1 MKKTAKTMMAL
12 VAATMAVLLTACS
25 GDKAGQTTAVET
37 TAQTEVT
44 TKSEE
49 ASSDTKESSE
59 AADDSL
65 QKVLESGKL
74 RAGAEGNWNP
84 FVYNDMEA
92 DGKLK
97 GYDVEIVEEIA
108 RRMGVEVEW
117 SIASKWDGVIAGL
130 QADRYDVIFCGITKA
145 NLASGADLIGTIAYR
160 EDPIVLV
167 VADDNTEIKGWED
180 LNGKLSGNALT
191 GDYGAI
197 ARSYGAELTDASL
210 DQSMELLQ
218 QHRIDCHVNSQIAFN
233 TYMKEKPEAKV
244 HVAATYV
251 PEDPTD
257 SEIYG
262 MLTSNKTS
270 LRDRINEILQEMLD
284 DGYCKELAVKYF
296 GQEVADNINVFK

>member
-1 MKKTAKTMMAL
+1 MKKTAKIMTTL

-25 GDKAGQTTAVET
+25 GDKAEHTTAVET
-37 TAQTEVT
+37 TDQTEVT
-44 TKSEE
+44 TKSEDT
-49 ASSDTKESSE
+49 SSDAKEPSE

-92 DGKLK
+92 DGELK

-130 QADRYDVIFCGITKA
+130 QADRYDVIFCGITKT
-145 NLASGADLIGTIAYR
+145 NLASGSDLIGTIAYR

-244 HVAATYV
+244 HVVATYV

-262 MLTSNKTS
+262 MLTSNKIS

>member
-1 MKKTAKTMMAL
+1 MRKTARI
-12 VAATMAVLLTACS
+12 MAVLTAAMITVSLTACS
-25 GDKAGQTTAVET
+25 GENVASTTAAPQTTAGSGAGVTEAET
-37 TAQTEVT
+37 E
-44 TKSEE
+44 KKEE
-49 ASSDTKESSE
+49 ASQ
-59 AADDSL
+59 DDSL
-65 QKVLESGKL
+65 QKVMEAGKI

-84 FVYNDMEA
+84 FVYNDMN
-92 DGKLK
+92 DNGKLK

-130 QADRYDVIFCGITKA
+130 QADRYDVVFCGVTKA

-167 VADDNTEIKGWED
+167 ISDENTEIKGWED
-180 LNGKLSGNALT
+180 LQGKLSGNALT

-218 QHRIDCHVNSQIAFN
+218 QKRIDCHVNSQIAFN
-233 TYMKEKPEAKV
+233 TYMREKPDAKV
-244 HVAATYV
+244 HVVDTYV

-262 MLTSNKTS
+262 MLTSDKTA
-270 LRDRINEILQEMLD
+270 LRDKMNEILQEMLD

-296 GQEVADNINVFK
+296 GQEVADNINVYK

>member
-1 MKKTAKTMMAL
+1 MKKKTKAMTAL
-12 VAATMAVLLTACS
+12 VTTAMIVLLTACS
-25 GDKAGQTTAVET
+25 GSNSKTTTEQST
-37 TAQTEVT
+37 SQTEVT
-44 TKSEE
+44 TTEK
-49 ASSDTKESSE
+49 ASSDISSGSS
-59 AADDSL
+59 APVDDSL
-65 QKVLESGKL
+65 KRVLDLGKL

-84 FVYNDMEA
+84 FVYNDMEE

-130 QADRYDVIFCGITKA
+130 QADRYDVVFCGITKA

-167 VADDNTEIKGWED
+167 VADDNTEIEGWED

-233 TYMKEKPEAKV
+233 TYMEEKPEAKV

-251 PEDPTD
+251 PDDPTD

-262 MLTSNKTS
+262 MLTSNKVS

-296 GQEVADNINVFK
+296 GQEVTDNINVYK

>member
-1 MKKTAKTMMAL
+1 MLAAAMAMMLTGCKSGAAVPGTAGG
-12 VAATMAVLLTACS
+12 S
-25 GDKAGQTTAVET
+25 GAGTTAG
-37 TAQTEVT
+37 TEVPQ
-44 TKSEE
+44 
-49 ASSDTKESSE
+49 

-65 QKVLESGKL
+65 QKVLDSKKL

-84 FVYNDMEA
+84 FVYNDA
-92 DGKLK
+92 DDGGKLK

-108 RRMGVEVEW
+108 RRLDVQVEW

-130 QADRYDVIFCGITKA
+130 QANRYDVVFCGITKA

-167 VADDNTEIKGWED
+167 VSDDNTEIKGWED
-180 LNGKLSGNALT
+180 LEGKLSGNALT

-197 ARSYGAELTDASL
+197 AKSFGAELTDASL

-218 QHRIDCHVNSQIAFN
+218 QHRIDCHVNSQVAFN
-233 TYMKEKPEAKV
+233 TYKKEKDDAKV
-244 HVAATYV
+244 HVAAAYV

-262 MLTSNKTS
+262 MMTGDKAA
-270 LRDRINEILQEMLD
+270 LRDRIDEILQTMLE
-284 DGYCKELAVKYF
+284 DGYCKDLAVRYF
-296 GQEVADNINVFK
+296 GQEVADNIKLYDKYK

>member
-1 MKKTAKTMMAL
+1 MMRRRTWILAAAMVMALTGCKSQTAAAPADTTGTAKE
-12 VAATMAVLLTACS
+12 AA
-25 GDKAGQTTAVET
+25 
-37 TAQTEVT
+37 
-44 TKSEE
+44 SEQ
-49 ASSDTKESSE
+49 

-65 QKVLESGKL
+65 QKVLDSGKL

-84 FVYNDMEA
+84 FVYNDVN
-92 DGKLK
+92 DGGKLK

-108 RRMGVEVEW
+108 RRLGVEVEW

-130 QADRYDVIFCGITKA
+130 QADRYDVVFCGITKA

-180 LNGKLSGNALT
+180 LEGKLSGNALT

-197 ARSYGAELTDASL
+197 AKSFGAELTDASL

-218 QHRIDCHVNSQIAFN
+218 QHRVDCHVNSQIAFN
-233 TYMKEKPEAKV
+233 TYINEKKDAKV

-262 MLTSNKTS
+262 MLTSGKGT
-270 LRDRINEILQEMLD
+270 LRDKLNEILQDMLE
-284 DGYCKELAVKYF
+284 DGYCKDLAVKYF
-296 GQEVADNINVFK
+296 GQEVADNIKLYDKYN

>member
-1 MKKTAKTMMAL
+1 M
-12 VAATMAVLLTACS
+12 
-25 GDKAGQTTAVET
+25 
-37 TAQTEVT
+37 
-44 TKSEE
+44 
-49 ASSDTKESSE
+49 
-59 AADDSL
+59 
-65 QKVLESGKL
+65 
-74 RAGAEGNWNP
+74 
-84 FVYNDMEA
+84 
-92 DGKLK
+92 
-97 GYDVEIVEEIA
+97 EIVEEIA

-130 QADRYDVIFCGITKA
+130 QADRYDVVFCGVTKA

-167 VADDNTEIKGWED
+167 VSDENTEIKGWED
-180 LNGKLSGNALT
+180 LQGKLSGNALT

-218 QHRIDCHVNSQIAFN
+218 QKRIDCHVNSQIAFN
-233 TYMKEKPEAKV
+233 TYMREKPDAKV
-244 HVAATYV
+244 HIVDIYV

-262 MLTSNKTS
+262 MLTSNKTA
-270 LRDRINEILQEMLD
+270 LRDKMNEVLQEMLD

-296 GQEVADNINVFK
+296 GQEVADNIHVYK

>member
-1 MKKTAKTMMAL
+1 MRKTAKII
-12 VAATMAVLLTACS
+12 AVLTAAMITVSLTACS
-25 GDKAGQTTAVET
+25 GGNAASTTAAFQTTVGTGVIEAET
-37 TAQTEVT
+37 EKKEEV
-44 TKSEE
+44 SG
-49 ASSDTKESSE
+49 
-59 AADDSL
+59 DDSL
-65 QKVLESGKL
+65 QKVIEAGKI

-84 FVYNDMEA
+84 FVYNDMN
-92 DGKLK
+92 DNGKLK

-130 QADRYDVIFCGITKA
+130 QADRYDVVFCGVTKA

-167 VADDNTEIKGWED
+167 VSDENTEIKGWED
-180 LNGKLSGNALT
+180 LQGKLSGNALT

-218 QHRIDCHVNSQIAFN
+218 QKRIDCHVNSQIAFN
-233 TYMKEKPEAKV
+233 TYMREKPDAKV
-244 HVAATYV
+244 HIVDIYV

-262 MLTSNKTS
+262 MLTSNKTA
-270 LRDRINEILQEMLD
+270 LRDKMNEVLQEMLD

-296 GQEVADNINVFK
+296 GQEVADNIHVYK

>member
-12 VAATMAVLLTACS
+12 AAATMAVLLTACS

-49 ASSDTKESSE
+49 TSSDTKESSE

>member
-1 MKKTAKTMMAL
+1 MMRKTVKMSTIL
-12 VAATMAVLLTACS
+12 AAAMLAVSLTACS
-25 GDKAGQTTAVET
+25 GGN
-37 TAQTEVT
+37 TAQPAASVTAASGTDIAAAGTNKQEEV
-44 TKSEE
+44 SG
-49 ASSDTKESSE
+49 
-59 AADDSL
+59 DDSL
-65 QKVLESGKL
+65 QKVMEAGKI

-84 FVYNDMEA
+84 FVYNDMDEN
-92 DGKLK
+92 GKLK

-117 SIASKWDGVIAGL
+117 SIANKWDGVIAGL
-130 QADRYDVIFCGITKA
+130 QADRYDVVFCGVTKA

-167 VADDNTEIKGWED
+167 VSDENTEIKGWED
-180 LNGKLSGNALT
+180 LQGKLSGNALT

-218 QHRIDCHVNSQIAFN
+218 QQRIDCHVNSQIAFN
-233 TYMKEKPEAKV
+233 TYMREKPDAKV
-244 HVAATYV
+244 HIVDTYV

-262 MLTSNKTS
+262 MLTSNKTA
-270 LRDRINEILQEMLD
+270 LRDKMNEVLQEMLD
-284 DGYCKELAVKYF
+284 DGYCKELAVQYF
-296 GQEVADNINVFK
+296 GEEVADNINVYK